1 MFRFVS
7 RLILIDT
14 VRNKRYYFVCNAWL
28 AADIGDGLVDR
39 QFTKA
44 TKKELHDAE
53 HLFFTNTTT
62 FVFTSIKQLDSQLN
76 NQHLKNYY
84 ISLKLV

>member
-1 MFRFVS
+1 MS

-39 QFTKA
+39 QFMKA
-44 TKKELHDAE
+44 TKDELHDAE
-53 HLFFTNTTT
+53 HLFFTHTTT
-62 FVFTSIKQLDSQLN
+62 
-76 NQHLKNYY
+76 
-84 ISLKLV
+84 

>member
-1 MFRFVS
+1 MS

-39 QFTKA
+39 QFMKA

-53 HLFFTNTTT
+53 HLFFTHTAT
-62 FVFTSIKQLDSQLN
+62 
-76 NQHLKNYY
+76 
-84 ISLKLV
+84 

>member
-62 FVFTSIKQLDSQLN
+62 FVFMSIKQLVGQHN
-76 NQHLKNYY
+76 NQHKKTILF
-84 ISLKLV
+84 L

>member
-14 VRNKRYYFVCNAWL
+14 VRNKRYHFVCNAWL

-53 HLFFTNTTT
+53 HLFFTHTTT
-62 FVFTSIKQLDSQLN
+62 LILTFLQPITPSTGLFLL
-76 NQHLKNYY
+76 
-84 ISLKLV
+84 